1 MNINVD
7 TQLSAHSNVINEAV
21 YKKLI
26 QWTAVLVERIKS
38 EWGNRSNISDWEKD
52 IDFYVSPIVGNIMRS
67 HLSAG
72 GLGAWIAEYG
82 SGSLIDKNS
91 PYYESYINSDNYNR
105 LRESNNG
112 SFTGR
117 DIGETVY
124 SPDGTSYQST
134 GRAKGLNLESG
145 SKFKESYIASPPM
158 HIIEQEVRNAMTEIM
173 IDINEAARSAIVTYI
188 TGGVK

>member
-7 TQLSAHSNVINEAV
+7 TQLSAPSNIINDAV

-52 IDFYVSPIVGNIMRS
+52 IDFYVSPMVGNIMRS

-82 SGSLIDKNS
+82 SGSLIDKDS

-105 LRESNNG
+105 LRESHNG

-158 HIIEQEVRNAMTEIM
+158 HIIEQEVINAMPEIM
-173 IDINEAARSAIVTYI
+173 IDINETARSAIVTYI
-188 TGGVK
+188 MGGVK

>member
-52 IDFYVSPIVGNIMRS
+52 IDFYVSPMVGNVMRS

-82 SGSLIDKNS
+82 SGSLMDRNN
-91 PYYESYINSDNYNR
+91 PYYADYIKSDNFNKERLNR
-105 LRESNNG
+105 DDA
-112 SFTGR
+112 FIGR
-117 DIGETVY
+117 KAGDIVY
-124 SPDGTSYQST
+124 SPDGTSYKST
-134 GRAKGLNLESG
+134 GNAEGLNLEKG
-145 SKFKESYIASPPM
+145 KMFKDNYVASPPM
-158 HIIEQEVRNAMTEIM
+158 HIIEQEVRNAMPEIM
-173 IDINEAARSAIVTYI
+173 IDINETARSAIVTYI
-188 TGGVK
+188 MGGVK

>member
-1 MNINVD
+1 MNINVG
-7 TQLSAHSNVINEAV
+7 TQLNAPSSVINEAV

-26 QWTAVLVERIKS
+26 EWTAVLCERIKS

-52 IDFYVSPIVGNIMRS
+52 IDFYVSPMVGNILQS

-91 PYYESYINSDNYNR
+91 PYYENYISSENYNK
-105 LRESNNG
+105 LRDLNDG

-134 GRAKGLNLESG
+134 GNAKGLDLEKG
-145 SKFKESYIASPPM
+145 KMFKDRYIASPPM
-158 HIIEQEVRNAMTEIM
+158 HIIEQEVRNALPEIM
-173 IDINEAARSAIVTYI
+173 IDVQQVAKSAIVTYI
-188 TGGVK
+188 MGGMK